1 MSKYF
6 MPEGMRPATLEER
19 RQFYTTE
26 FKLQK
31 VVNWIK
37 GRAGKTKFAV
47 IIGQHT
53 GIYPAAYKEDA
64 DTTIIVDEYTYF
76 EEVRNQI
83 VAFLPESVYYDR
95 VTYGAYD
102 HVTGQELAFDLDP
115 ENITCPIHGTL
126 ADKMERNQ
134 GLSFC
139 TLELEMVKDQ
149 TVRLYEYLERQ
160 FSQMRIVYS
169 GRGFHIHVFDI
180 DAYALTTAQRTEMAE
195 TVKAKGFNL
204 DTWVTAGEMHL
215 IRLPYSLH
223 GMVSRIVLPLEKKEV
238 LPFDPV
244 NDVRCMP
251 EFLVKKT
258 ATSF

>member
-1 MSKYF
+1 
-6 MPEGMRPATLEER
+6 
-19 RQFYTTE
+19 
-26 FKLQK
+26 
-31 VVNWIK
+31 
-37 GRAGKTKFAV
+37 
-47 IIGQHT
+47 
-53 GIYPAAYKEDA
+53 
-64 DTTIIVDEYTYF
+64 
-76 EEVRNQI
+76 
-83 VAFLPESVYYDR
+83 
-95 VTYGAYD
+95 
-102 HVTGQELAFDLDP
+102 
-115 ENITCPIHGTL
+115 
-126 ADKMERNQ
+126 
-134 GLSFC
+134 
-139 TLELEMVKDQ
+139 LEMVKDQ